1 MVKKSLA
8 LVLALTL
15 LVVGIAAGTL
25 AWLTAKSDTVTNTF
39 TTSDITV
46 KLQETTGT
54 TYKMVPGY
62 EIGKN
67 PKAWVVSGS
76 EDCFLFV
83 KLDWANNTYIFGQE
97 TKEYLD
103 WAVAD
108 GWTLVPN
115 ETDVYYR
122 KVTSTGMSGDDGAT
136 NAYPVLK
143 DDKVTVSGEIT
154 KEMMNA
160 FTETT
165 LPKLTITVYASQLHK
180 NANEDFDVTEAWA
193 NVNPANP

>member
-39 TTSDITV
+39 TISGITV

-67 PKAWVVSGS
+67 PKAWVVSDS

-83 KLDWANNTYIFGQE
+83 KLEKSENFD
-97 TKEYLD
+97 EYLEY
-103 WAVAD
+103 AVAD
-108 GWTLVPN
+108 GWTLVPG
-115 ETDVYYR
+115 ETDVYCR
-122 KVTSTGMSGDDGAT
+122 TVTSAQMSADNGAT
-136 NAYPVLK
+136 NAYQVLK
-143 DDKVTVSGEIT
+143 DDKVTVKGEVT
-154 KEMMNA
+154 KEMMESL
-160 FTETT
+160 TENTYPT
-165 LPKLTITVYASQLHK
+165 LKITAYASQLHK
-180 NANEDFDVTEAWA
+180 NADEDFGAAEAWA